1 VGLGNLCTPDDQDL
15 FAAATKVTIRNGEK
29 ASFGESSWLD
39 GMCPK
44 DIAPKIFE
52 IARKRKCTVKKP
64 LTMSFGCPNSTS
76 KGGFRWSTLCT
87 STIFEICFKMF
98 TLIKGVR
105 T

>member
-1 VGLGNLCTPDDQDL
+1 VGLGNPCTPDDHDL

-52 IARKRKCTVKKP
+52 IARKRKCTVKKAIDNEFWVSQ
-64 LTMSFGCPNSTS
+64 LNIQ
-76 KGGFRWSTLCT
+76 GGISMEHIMHFYNL
-87 STIFEICFKMF
+87 
-98 TLIKGVR
+98 
-105 T
+105 